1 MKLLEAAKMAG
12 LSEKKYV
19 CEEDENVKIVA
30 YTSWETELLGGKRID
45 TREQAAPLLYMMQ
58 KAVPSST
65 ISEFFVDTLGT
76 RRTDRRKEWK
86 NLIEYC
92 KTNKVDYIIIPS
104 FDSYSKCIPEVLQ
117 MTRELKRMDNMP
129 KVFFVLECASSD
141 ADNFEMMLTFE
152 ATIRAEEDRIQQKK
166 KKLLADIKEGEKAM
180 REDDSYSDFF
190 LFLLTS
196 EMMEMERR
204 KKSIQR
210 KKRKEAIPED
220 VKEGAKQLREWNR
233 IARKKEKLSQQQK

>member
-1 MKLLEAAKMAG
+1 MTKHKDIAFD
-12 LSEKKYV
+12 
-19 CEEDENVKIVA
+19 EDYQSILVVALNVA
-30 YTSWETELLGGKRID
+30 YTSKGSFLPQLLARHI
-45 TREQAAPLLYMMQ
+45 R
-58 KAVPSST
+58 
-65 ISEFFVDTLGT
+65 
-76 RRTDRRKEWK
+76 K
-86 NLIEYC
+86 NLAI
-92 KTNKVDYIIIPS
+92 
-104 FDSYSKCIPEVLQ
+104 IPEVLQ

-152 ATIRAEEDRIQQKK
+152 ATIRAEEDRIEQKK

-210 KKRKEAIPED
+210 KKRKEAIPDD
-220 VKEGAKQLREWNR
+220 VKKGVKQLREWNR